1 MARIDSDVNIVP
13 SILDRLLDDEPEVS
27 TEPASTRIKN
37 LRSLE
42 RSVARDLEAL
52 LNSRQETLQEL
63 PSEFKEVSRSL
74 LTYGLPDF
82 TSFSLLTQ
90 EDRLRIRR
98 SVEDAINRF
107 EPRLLRVRVALEAPR
122 EHDRGL
128 RFRIDAFLRVDP
140 SPEPVT
146 FDAVLQMNTQ
156 QYVIHGS
163 SNA

>member
-13 SILDRLLDDEPEVS
+13 SILDRLLDDEPEIS

-90 EDRLRIRR
+90 EDRSRIRR

-156 QYVIHGS
+156 QYVIQREQ
-163 SNA
+163 

>member
-1 MARIDSDVNIVP
+1 MARIDSDVNVVP

-156 QYVIHGS
+156 QYVIQREQ
-163 SNA
+163 

>member
-13 SILDRLLDDEPEVS
+13 SILDRLLDDEPEIS

-156 QYVIHGS
+156 QYVIQQEQ
-163 SNA
+163 

>member
-163 SNA
+163 SNG

>member
-107 EPRLLRVRVALEAPR
+107 EPRLLRVRVALEARR

-156 QYVIHGS
+156 QYVIQREQ
-163 SNA
+163 